1 MKRHTDKTQT
11 GETNIEFCWPKS
23 FQCTNSTLT
32 YVTGM
37 NCLLGRILQRF
48 FGRSLQQFFGRS
60 LQQFFGRTLQ
70 HFLAELC
77 NIFQSTFRNL
87 PGRTVAEFRP
97 NFATFFGRTLQHFS
111 AELCNI
117 FRSTFRNLPGWTVA
131 EKLPGY
137 WNLNIYLLKKSK
149 QIRSLICVFVFVLI
163 SSTDIY

>member
-70 HFLAELC
+70 HF
-77 NIFQSTFRNL
+77 
-87 PGRTVAEFRP
+87 
-97 NFATFFGRTLQHFS
+97 S

-117 FRSTFRNLPGWTVA
+117 FRSTFCNLPGRTVA

-137 WNLNIYLLKKSK
+137 WKILIYICWRNQNKDENTNPVVNFHGVTLQYPGNFSATVFIVLFSVIPVLFPR
-149 QIRSLICVFVFVLI
+149 QLIPV
-163 SSTDIY
+163 T

>member
-70 HFLAELC
+70 HFSAELTRPNCSGISAELC
-77 NIFQSTFRNL
+77 NI
-87 PGRTVAEFRP
+87 FRP
-97 NFATFFGRTLQHFS
+97 NFATFFGRNLSQFTRPNCSGKITWILES
-111 AELCNI
+111 
-117 FRSTFRNLPGWTVA
+117 FRNLPGRTVSVFSSLFWFLQQIYI
-131 EKLPGY
+131 KISYNRP
-137 WNLNIYLLKKSK
+137 LNK
-149 QIRSLICVFVFVLI
+149 QH
-163 SSTDIY
+163 